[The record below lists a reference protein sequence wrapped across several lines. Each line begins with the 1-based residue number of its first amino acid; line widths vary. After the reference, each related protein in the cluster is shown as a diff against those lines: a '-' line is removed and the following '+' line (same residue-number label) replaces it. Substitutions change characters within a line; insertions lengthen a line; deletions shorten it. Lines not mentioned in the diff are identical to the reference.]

1 MEFNK
6 LVFAGLS
13 VGCLAAAAG
22 GSYLAVRQNQSS
34 AYARPQSDELGR
46 DGAVEPKA
54 PPAVTESEGII
65 APEPVKPQA
74 VPVEPAA
81 PARRAPAVNNSRST
95 SRASRVVERPSTR
108 PSTRDAQDS
117 APSVARSGQ
126 ATEHTSAPAAATNG
140 GTMWE
145 TRPSVQPSA
154 PEYREPE
161 PPPPPPPP
169 APEFIDVTVP

>member
-34 AYARPQSDELGR
+34 AYALPQSDELRR

-54 PPAVTESEGII
+54 PPAVTESEGVI

-74 VPVEPAA
+74 APAEPAA
-81 PARRAPAVNNSRST
+81 PARRAPAVETSRSS
-95 SRASRVVERPSTR
+95 SRAARVVQRPSIRPSTQSSQ
-108 PSTRDAQDS
+108 PVEQTAS
-117 APSVARSGQ
+117 RSGQ
-126 ATEHTSAPAAATNG
+126 TSESP
-140 GTMWE
+140 
-145 TRPSVQPSA
+145 
-154 PEYREPE
+154 
-161 PPPPPPPP
+161 
-169 APEFIDVTVP
+169 